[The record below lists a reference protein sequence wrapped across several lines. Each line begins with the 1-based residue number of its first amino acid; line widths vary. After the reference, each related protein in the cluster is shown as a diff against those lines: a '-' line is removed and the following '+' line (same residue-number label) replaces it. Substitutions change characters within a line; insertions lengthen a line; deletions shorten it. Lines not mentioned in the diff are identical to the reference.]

1 MRLGSFMRPPLLP
14 AFLLFAS
21 LLLSAGGAAHAQTTP
36 APGQRKVTLVLAG
49 GGAKGFAHLAVLRR
63 LEADNVKIAKIVG
76 TSMGAVIGGLYASGM
91 STQDIQ
97 KVIGNLD
104 PSKVALDH
112 IERSDLPHRTRA
124 YQQQYPVDLELGLK
138 NGQLSFARG
147 VSDGQR
153 FLTLLQELTAD
164 VPPNSNF
171 DALKIPFRAV
181 ATRYRDGE
189 LVAFDRGSLSL
200 AIRASMAAPG
210 VFAPVEINGESYV
223 DGGLVANLA
232 VEVAL
237 KEGADI
243 IVASYLGDDQLPL
256 ASTDT
261 GNALTVA
268 NQMLTI
274 LMRQNERRNIGMLR
288 AQDILVRPQLQGYG
302 FGDFDKAEEIIA
314 IGQQAVAGQEAL
326 FTALARVAMQN
337 DPQSA
342 NMAASF
348 SRREVTITKIAVT
361 GNEDVPSEYIER
373 ALHSLLGKEYQPSEV
388 GRLLDELYTSGHF
401 ERLNYQLIPIE
412 GGRYT
417 LAVDVNEKPYGPNF
431 FKTNLGFY
439 SEANGINLF
448 SVGLGYRRPWLTP
461 SGLEAKLDFM
471 MGSQNLLAASL
482 FQPFSDGWGLN
493 TYMDYKSSELP
504 LYRPDV
510 STAERMANATVRRQE
525 LGVDLTYDFNKKFTA
540 RLGLSTNLSS
550 ITVDTAN
557 IVSFPLANG
566 QFITY
571 NLENSTE
578 RFTGVNLELT
588 ADVLDSPSFPTQGYY
603 VNLLTSHIVRG
614 GAPYTNYRFN
624 ALWAQSYGP
633 HTVNLGLDMGADHV
647 FECTGCLVGAPI
659 APLFLGGFQAMGA
672 YRFGQLNGDRLLHFQ
687 TTYMYRLSDGG
698 LSRQPTYVGFV
709 AEKGDAWMHTESM
722 SHNYSGTVF
731 IAVDSKIGDIFFG
744 LASGSGNNQNVFVQL
759 GRRFTV
765 W

>member
-1 MRLGSFMRPPLLP
+1 M
-14 AFLLFAS
+14 
-21 LLLSAGGAAHAQTTP
+21 
-36 APGQRKVTLVLAG
+36 
-49 GGAKGFAHLAVLRR
+49 
-63 LEADNVKIAKIVG
+63 
-76 TSMGAVIGGLYASGM
+76 
-91 STQDIQ
+91 
-97 KVIGNLD
+97 
-104 PSKVALDH
+104 
-112 IERSDLPHRTRA
+112 
-124 YQQQYPVDLELGLK
+124 
-138 NGQLSFARG
+138 
-147 VSDGQR
+147 
-153 FLTLLQELTAD
+153 TLLQELTAN

-171 DALKIPFRAV
+171 DALRIPFRAV

-256 ASTDT
+256 SSTDT
-261 GNALTVA
+261 GNALTVT

-274 LMRQNERRNIGMLR
+274 LMRQNERRNINMLR
-288 AQDILVRPQLQGYG
+288 PHDILVRPQLQGYG
-302 FGDFDKAEEIIA
+302 FGDFNKSTEIIVV
-314 IGQQAVAGQEAL
+314 GQAAVAEQEAR
-326 FTALARVAMQN
+326 FAALASVAAKKDARTDN
-337 DPQSA
+337 ADP
-342 NMAASF
+342 SF
-348 SRREVTITKIAVT
+348 SRREVTITKINVT
-361 GNEDVPSEYIER
+361 GNEDVPTDYIER
-373 ALHSLLGKEYQPSEV
+373 ALAPLVGKEYDAAEV
-388 GRLLDELYTSGHF
+388 GRQLDELYTSGHF
-401 ERLNYQLIPIE
+401 ERLNYQLLALE
-412 GGRYT
+412 QGRYA

-439 SEANGINLF
+439 SEANGVNLF

-461 SGLEAKLDFM
+461 GGLEARVDFM
-471 MGSQNLLAASL
+471 IGSQNLLSASL
-482 FQPFSDGWGLN
+482 FQPFSDGWGIS
-493 TYMDYKSSELP
+493 TYADYKSSELP

-540 RLGLSTNLSS
+540 RLGLSTNRSS

-557 IVSFPLANG
+557 IVSFPLDNG
-566 QFITY
+566 QLITY
-571 NLENSTE
+571 NLENSSE
-578 RFTGVNLELT
+578 NFTGVNLELT
-588 ADVLDSPSFPTQGYY
+588 ADVLDSPSFPTRGYY
-603 VNLLTSHIVRG
+603 VNLLTSQIVRG
-614 GAPYTNYRFN
+614 GSPYTNYRFN

-633 HTVNLGLDMGADHV
+633 HTVNLGFDMGADHV
-647 FECTGCLVGAPI
+647 FECTGCQISAPI

-672 YRFGQLNGDRLLHFQ
+672 YRVGQLNGDRLLHFQ

-722 SHNYSGTVF
+722 SHNYSGTIF

-744 LASGSGNNQNVFVQL
+744 LASGSGNNQNIFVQL